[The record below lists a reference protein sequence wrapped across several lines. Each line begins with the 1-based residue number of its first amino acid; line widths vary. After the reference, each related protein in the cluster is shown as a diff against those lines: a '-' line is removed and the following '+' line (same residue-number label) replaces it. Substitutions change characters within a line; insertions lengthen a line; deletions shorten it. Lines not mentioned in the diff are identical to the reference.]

1 MFKDD
6 GEEDENNKQ
15 PTNTYEVIFKRRL
28 TKFRA
33 KPWIVPEFL
42 KMQRP
47 MFVGSGDT
55 IVTARNLDAQRIANC
70 KSKKVKGVYEMM
82 NALTASGAQSH
93 VAAY

>member
-1 MFKDD
+1 M
-6 GEEDENNKQ
+6 
-15 PTNTYEVIFKRRL
+15 
-28 TKFRA
+28 
-33 KPWIVPEFL
+33 PEFL

-55 IVTARNLDAQRIANC
+55 IVTARNLDAKRVANC

-93 VAAY
+93 VAAYQGGLSLAT

>member
-6 GEEDENNKQ
+6 ENEEEKNKQ

-42 KMQRP
+42 
-47 MFVGSGDT
+47 
-55 IVTARNLDAQRIANC
+55 
-70 KSKKVKGVYEMM
+70 
-82 NALTASGAQSH
+82 
-93 VAAY
+93 